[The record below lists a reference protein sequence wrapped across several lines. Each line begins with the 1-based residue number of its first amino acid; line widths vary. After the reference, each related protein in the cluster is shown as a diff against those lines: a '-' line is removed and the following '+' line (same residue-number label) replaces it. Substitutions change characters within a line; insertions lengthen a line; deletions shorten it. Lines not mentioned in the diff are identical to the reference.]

1 MGVSFFVC
9 SNNDKLRL
17 PGHFSRHS
25 DEESS
30 PEAEFVRRAD
40 RAGRTK
46 RTRPL
51 WSLVKR
57 GGPNE
62 PVPFGPY
69 CTFVAN
75 SRYWTRESFSNAS
88 LARS

>member
-9 SNNDKLRL
+9 SDNDKLRL

-40 RAGRTK
+40 RVGADRAGVDQTNPS
-46 RTRPL
+46 PL
-51 WSLVKR
+51 VLVKR

-69 CTFVAN
+69 
-75 SRYWTRESFSNAS
+75 
-88 LARS
+88 